1 MTRQSYILFDTGIG
15 RCAIAWGA
23 QGVVALQL
31 PEANDAATRARLR
44 RRHPGLEE
52 AAAPPPEILQAIA
65 AIVALLEGEKND
77 LAGIALDMTAVPDF
91 NRQVYEVARRIPP
104 GRTRSY
110 GEIATE
116 LGDRLLAR
124 DVGQALGQNPFAI
137 IVPCHRVMGA
147 NGKVGG
153 FSANGGV
160 ETKLRML
167 TIEGAQLGSAPTL
180 FDSLP
185 AMARP
190 ARRR

>member
-1 MTRQSYILFDTGIG
+1 MTGQGYTLFDTAIG
-15 RCAIAWGA
+15 RCAIAWTA
-23 QGVVALQL
+23 HGVAGLQL
-31 PEANDAATRARLR
+31 PEASDAATRARLR
-44 RRHPGLEE
+44 RRHAGLEE
-52 AAAPPPEILQAIA
+52 APPPPEIGRAMA
-65 AIVALLEGEKND
+65 AIVALLEGQGSD
-77 LAGIALDMTAVPDF
+77 LSAIVVDMDAVPDF
-91 NRQVYEVARRIPP
+91 NRQIYEIARRIPP
-104 GRTRSY
+104 GQTRTY
-110 GEIATE
+110 GEIAIE
-116 LGDRLLAR
+116 LGDRALAR
-124 DVGQALGQNPFAI
+124 DVGQALGQNPLAI

-190 ARRR
+190 SRRR

>member
-1 MTRQSYILFDTGIG
+1 MTSQSYILFDTAIG
-15 RCAIAWGA
+15 RCAIAWGP

-52 AAAPPPEILQAIA
+52 AAAAPPEILLAIA